1 MSWNRI
7 APGLVI
13 SSLSEGRPGQ
23 PSSATTPLMRRA
35 GPTTDNVLAHLF
47 REGNHLVITVEFCRE
62 EHLRRHPQHLG
73 AIFLAEI
80 EAEELAGILQ
90 SALDALSSDPTRPK
104 LKPCLNLELRP
115 CLYLA
120 TESAIAAMRKNSPKT
135 PSMKSMASKPV
146 PIGGPG
152 RPAWA

>member
-7 APGLVI
+7 APGLAI

-23 PSSATTPLMRRA
+23 PSSATTPLMQRA

-62 EHLRRHPQHLG
+62 EHLRRHPEHLG

-80 EAEELAGILQ
+80 EGRSWRASCRVRLMLLAAIPPV
-90 SALDALSSDPTRPK
+90 LS
-104 LKPCLNLELRP
+104 
-115 CLYLA
+115 
-120 TESAIAAMRKNSPKT
+120 
-135 PSMKSMASKPV
+135 
-146 PIGGPG
+146 
-152 RPAWA
+152 